1 MQVTALYAA
10 LLALLLVY
18 LSARVIVR
26 RRAMRIG
33 MGDGDDPLLARWV
46 RAQANLAE
54 YAPLGLL
61 LILILEQGG
70 WSPWLLHIL
79 GLLLVAGRWSHAFAF
94 TFVEPRPMARVLGMV
109 LTLTSIALSSLLCLV
124 QAAFAG

>member
-1 MQVTALYAA
+1 MHVTALYAA

-61 LILILEQGG
+61 LILILELGG
-70 WSPWLLHIL
+70 WSSWLLHIL
-79 GLLLVAGRWSHAFAF
+79 GLLLVAGRCAHAYAF
-94 TFVEPRPMARVLGMV
+94 TVVEPRLMARVLGMV
-109 LTLTSIALSSLLCLV
+109 LTLTSIGLASLFCLF
-124 QAAFAG
+124 QAFLVG